1 MKQILQ
7 NIANGETQLVDV
19 PCPQSTNGQLLI
31 STTKSLVS
39 VGTERMLIDFGKS
52 GWIAKARSQP
62 DKVKMVLDKVKTDG
76 LMPTIDTVRSKL
88 DQPLPLGYCNV
99 GIVQDSGNT
108 GYKLGTRV
116 VSNGHHAEVVRVPE
130 NLCASIPDN
139 VDDETAAFTVLAAIA
154 MQGVRIT
161 NPTIGESVVVTGLGL
176 IGLIT
181 VQILKANGCRVLGID
196 FDSSKCELAREFGA
210 ETVDLSLGEDALAKA
225 NAFSRG
231 RGIDAVIIT
240 ASTKSSE
247 PVSQA
252 ATMCRKRGRIVLV
265 GVVGLELSRADFYE
279 KEISFQVS
287 CSYGPGRYENDYEE
301 KGHDYPVGFVR
312 WTEQRNFE
320 AVLDLMSSG
329 AINMQPLISS
339 RFEIDDAINAYKCL
353 DDRSSLGILL
363 NYAAKPEEL
372 LSNKLVIIRA
382 SESYAAQDCVCAFI
396 GGGNYASRVLIP
408 AFKNAGAKLDTLLT
422 SGGVSAVHH
431 GKKNDFANASTDMSQ
446 LLYNNFINTVV
457 IATQHNLHAE
467 QVISSLN
474 AGKNV
479 FVEKPLALSHLELD
493 NIEQAYNAQEGKCR
507 VMVGYNRRFAPHIV
521 KMKSLLANVAVPKAF
536 IMTMNAGAIPA
547 EHWTQ
552 DPSVGGGR
560 IVGEACHYID
570 LMRFLTGSEIV
581 DFNATCMGSAPGVD
595 VTEDKASIT
604 LTFKDGS
611 FGTIHYLANGGKAFA
626 KERIEVF
633 ANNAV
638 LQLDNF
644 RMLTGYDWPGFKKDK
659 LMSQDKGQ
667 NNCSK
672 AFISAINS
680 GIESPINF
688 DEIMEVARVSVDIA
702 ESLRK

>member
-19 PCPQSTNGQLLI
+19 PCPQAKNGQLLI

-52 GWIAKARSQP
+52 SWIAKARSQP

-76 LMPTIDTVRSKL
+76 LMNTIDTVRSKL
-88 DQPLPLGYCNV
+88 DQPLPLGSCNV
-99 GIVQDSGNT
+99 GLVQDSGST
-108 GYKLGTRV
+108 GYEVGTRV
-116 VSNGHHAEVVRVPE
+116 VSNGNHAEVVRVPK
-130 NLCASIPDN
+130 NLCAQIPDN
-139 VDDETAAFTVLAAIA
+139 VDDETAVFTVLAAIA
-154 MQGVRIT
+154 MQGIRIA
-161 NPTIGESVVVTGLGL
+161 NPTIGEAVVVTGLGL

-181 VQILKANGCRVLGID
+181 VQILRANGCRVLGID
-196 FDSSKCELAREFGA
+196 FDSSKCELARDFGA
-210 ETVDLSLGEDALAKA
+210 ETVDLSLGEDVLVKA

-231 RGIDAVIIT
+231 RGVDAVIIT
-240 ASTKSSE
+240 ASTKSNE

-252 ATMCRKRGRIVLV
+252 AIMCRKRGRVVLV

-287 CSYGPGRYENDYEE
+287 CSYGPGRYESDYEE
-301 KGHDYPVGFVR
+301 KGNDYPVGFVR

-329 AINMQPLISS
+329 AINMQPLISH

-363 NYAAKPEEL
+363 NYAANPEEL
-372 LSNKLVIIRA
+372 LANKLVSIRTSDTYIA
-382 SESYAAQDCVCAFI
+382 HDAVCGFI

-422 SGGVSAVHH
+422 SGGVSAIHH
-431 GKKNDFANASTDMSQ
+431 GKKNDFANASTDISK
-446 LLYNNFINTVV
+446 LLDNDAINTVV

-467 QVISSLN
+467 QVISSLH

-479 FVEKPLALSHLELD
+479 FVEKPLALSHLELGS
-493 NIEQAYNAQEGKCR
+493 IEQAYNAQGGKCR

-521 KMKSLLANVAVPKAF
+521 KMKSLLANVTEPKTF
-536 IMTMNAGAIPA
+536 IMTMNAGVIPA
-547 EHWTQ
+547 DHWTQ
-552 DPSVGGGR
+552 DTSVGGGR
-560 IVGEACHYID
+560 IIGEACHYID

-581 DFNATCMGSAPGVD
+581 GFNATCMGAAPGVD
-595 VTEDKASIT
+595 ITEDKAAIT

-633 ANNAV
+633 ANNGV

-644 RMLTGYDWPGFKKDK
+644 RKLTGYDWPGFKKDK

-667 NNCSK
+667 EDCSK

-680 GIESPINF
+680 GLESPINF
-688 DEIMEVARVSVDIA
+688 DEIMEVARISVDIA